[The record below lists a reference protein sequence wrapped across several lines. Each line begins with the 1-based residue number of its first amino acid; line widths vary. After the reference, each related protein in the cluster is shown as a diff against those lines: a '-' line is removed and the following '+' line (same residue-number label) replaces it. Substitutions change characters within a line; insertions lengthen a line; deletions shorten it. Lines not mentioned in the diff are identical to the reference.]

1 MEEQVLYKTDK
12 FSIEKSNG
20 KYFVVEWL
28 DDEIISESLPLYE
41 YEINPYLKNNGYEE
55 VDIEAIINK

>member
-28 DDEIISESLPLYE
+28 DDEIISESLPLDE
-41 YEINPYLKNNGYEE
+41 HEINLYLKNNGYEE

>member
-1 MEEQVLYKTDK
+1 MKRGSIPSYKGEITMEEQVLYKTDK

-41 YEINPYLKNNGYEE
+41 YEIK
-55 VDIEAIINK
+55 